1 MNLLLI
7 ILSVFA
13 GLYILVKL
21 TEGRAEPM
29 SPERASKLR
38 RWIMIGVMT
47 LLILQGIALIL

>member
-7 ILSVFA
+7 ILAVFA

-29 SPERASKLR
+29 SPERASKLS